1 MLQSLQACNPR
12 EDLAVFLIYADV
24 DPVEL
29 GTLMTYLNGLLPS
42 VSFLRADAKW
52 LEGFPVSGHATV
64 ATYFR
69 LLLPAILPG
78 SLERAIFIDSDAIV
92 SSSLEELW
100 QMPLQGSALGAV
112 AEHVLSCRDHG
123 YVHGEYFNA
132 GVMLVDLDQWRQA
145 HVLLRGREF
154 ARANPDR
161 LRHWDQDVLNHV
173 FAGEWLRLEDRWN
186 ACPHLFGL
194 NADYLLSP
202 GSLSPDELRAID
214 DPAIIHFAGPGPVK
228 PWDARCLHPLRDRYR
243 QASALT
249 PWASVPL
256 DNLPRPAL
264 VEAWQKAVFRTKSV
278 VKGLVLGG

>member
-29 GTLMTYLNGLLPS
+29 GTLVTYLNGFLPS
-42 VSFLRADAKW
+42 VSFLRADPHW
-52 LEGFPVSGHATV
+52 LEGFHVSGHATV

-69 LLLPAILPG
+69 LLLPSILPAA
-78 SLERAIFIDSDAIV
+78 LERAIFIDSDAIV
-92 SSSLEELW
+92 SASLEELW
-100 QMPLQGSALGAV
+100 QMPLHGRALAAV
-112 AEHVLSCRDHG
+112 AEHMLSCRDHG

-132 GVMLVDLDQWRQA
+132 GVMLVDLDQWRRAQ
-145 HVLLRGREF
+145 VLPRGREF

-173 FAGEWLRLEDRWN
+173 FTGEWLALEDRWN

-194 NADYLLSP
+194 NGDYDLSP
-202 GSLSPDELRAID
+202 EALTDSEREAIAN
-214 DPAIIHFAGPGPVK
+214 PAIIHFAGPGPVK

-243 QASALT
+243 QASAMT
-249 PWASVPL
+249 PWASVLL
-256 DNLPRPAL
+256 DNLPPPAL
-264 VEAWQKAVFRTKSV
+264 VKAWQQAVFRTKSV
-278 VKGLVLGG
+278 VKGLVTGA